1 MAHNYKNREG
11 AVAAFE
17 HVLEVDPD
25 LRLMPLPHQTFWS
38 YLAEDLIKI
47 GRTDEAGRDLTRV
60 LDETPDAPQ
69 HGLLDEAE
77 RCFQQAAEWEPD
89 NYLPRYSL
97 GKIELQR
104 HRLEAAR
111 QHLEAARQLAP
122 RQVDV
127 LQSLVTVYRLLGQ
140 PADADRIDTAISQI
154 RERSM
159 PARNPKDPWPRYA
172 L

>member
-1 MAHNYKNREG
+1 
-11 AVAAFE
+11 VAK
-17 HVLEVDPD
+17 P
-25 LRLMPLPHQTFWS
+25 
-38 YLAEDLIKI
+38 AEDRVT
-47 GRTDEAGRDLTRV
+47 GEFDPAGRLS
-60 LDETPDAPQ
+60 
-69 HGLLDEAE
+69 
-77 RCFQQAAEWEPD
+77 EWIKGGFPEPD
-89 NYLPRYSL
+89 NYLPRYRL

-127 LQSLVTVYRLLGQ
+127 LHSLGTVYRLLGQ
-140 PADADRIDTAISQI
+140 PADADRIDRAISQI
-154 RERSM
+154 RERSK